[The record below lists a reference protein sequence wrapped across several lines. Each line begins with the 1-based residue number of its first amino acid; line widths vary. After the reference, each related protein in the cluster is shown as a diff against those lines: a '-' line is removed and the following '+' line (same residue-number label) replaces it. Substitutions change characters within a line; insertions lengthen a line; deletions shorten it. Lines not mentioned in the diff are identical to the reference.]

1 MSLNNLDAI
10 TSQFETRSEDMPRIS
25 TSSTKPNYTSLK
37 NFQDAIDANAM
48 SIMSSTTELG
58 HLALTRS
65 PTEFTL
71 ANGTAFVIPLN
82 PGTAPN
88 PPPRIGTRASAAAL
102 ALDPTA
108 TAETSDPYKAQEALR
123 TYQDSKHEYNLYRNA
138 STALKHCITTSVDD
152 EYIKALKKKI
162 TRYATVTPL
171 ELLTH
176 LWTTYGEVT
185 IVDLGANETRMKVQW
200 NPPSPI
206 ESLFLQL
213 EDGQA
218 FASEGNETIDDSI
231 LVRLGYDN
239 ILATGQFTKY
249 CAKWRKRAIADQKW
263 PDFRKCFT
271 EYNKERSDSMS
282 VEEASYSINL

>member
-1 MSLNNLDAI
+1 MSLSNLDAV

-71 ANGTAFVIPLN
+71 ANNNTAFVIPLN
-82 PGTAPN
+82 PGTAPT

-123 TYQDSKHEYNLYRNA
+123 TYQDSKREYNLYRNA
-138 STALKHCITTSVDD
+138 STALKNCIVTSVDD

-176 LWTTYGEVT
+176 LWSTYGEVT
-185 IVDLGANETRMKVQW
+185 IVDLGANETRMKVQ
-200 NPPSPI
+200 
-206 ESLFLQL
+206 
-213 EDGQA
+213 
-218 FASEGNETIDDSI
+218 
-231 LVRLGYDN
+231 
-239 ILATGQFTKY
+239 
-249 CAKWRKRAIADQKW
+249 
-263 PDFRKCFT
+263 
-271 EYNKERSDSMS
+271 
-282 VEEASYSINL
+282 